1 MAVRITHIRLS
12 SWVESHEHITDV
24 QWLNESVGNTG
35 ANSRASM
42 VEWIDVKK
50 GTAYVGSGLHKAY
63 VGVVTPEGRSPYLRS
78 YADKEWNNNLL
89 SLPHF

>member
-1 MAVRITHIRLS
+1 MGGIWKLLARRSCVP
-12 SWVESHEHITDV
+12 
-24 QWLNESVGNTG
+24 
-35 ANSRASM
+35 

-50 GTAYVGSGLHKAY
+50 GTAYVGSGPHKAY